1 MERYQKKALAKNRN
15 GLTSFRSN
23 WQLYIM
29 ALPAIALLFMFN
41 YMPMFG
47 TIIAFKKYK
56 VLKGILGSDWANPW
70 YRNFK
75 LMFRA
80 NGGAVV
86 AIKNTLILNL
96 MFIAIGT
103 IVSLALALMLNE
115 LRSRFFKKI
124 TQSFIFLPYFI
135 SAVVMGLFANALL
148 SIEKGTINNIRT
160 FFGFARIDFYSNAKM
175 WPGILLAFHIWKN
188 GGYGAVVYIAT
199 IGGIDSSYY
208 EAARIDGATR
218 WQETRYIS
226 LPLLRPTVIVLT
238 LLSIGRIMNSD
249 FGFFYMLVGDNPLLY
264 PTADVIDTFIF
275 RALRNT
281 GDMGVSSATGLFQ
294 STVSFIL
301 VLTSNMLARKIDKD
315 AALF

>member
-208 EAARIDGATR
+208 EAAQIDGATR